1 MERAKPMEQQLN
13 NYNIMKK
20 IFVNP
25 TAQVLG
31 IELESH
37 ILGGSSYGTDD
48 AVGGNGVQ
56 DEDKQDPSTGTD
68 GLARP
73 MGGSSNWFE

>member
-25 TAQVLG
+25 TAQVLDV
-31 IELESH
+31 ELENH
-37 ILGGSSYGTDD
+37 ILGASSYGTDD
-48 AVGGNGVQ
+48 AVGGSGTQ

>member
-1 MERAKPMEQQLN
+1 
-13 NYNIMKK
+13 MKK

-25 TAQVLG
+25 SVQVLDV
-31 IELESH
+31 ELESH
-37 ILGGSSYGTDD
+37 ILDASSFGTED
-48 AVGGNGVQ
+48 AVGGSDVQ

-73 MGGSSNWFE
+73 MGGSVNWSE